1 MYAIIRKQSHKKTD
15 LSKVQ
20 NHNMRKRI
28 EENVDPEK
36 SKNNIILL
44 GSNNLKN
51 DINDYISNNNL
62 SVRNKTTIVANE
74 FVLTASP
81 EFFYQNSDGTK
92 KSLDEYENN
101 LQDWVKTQMKY
112 INNNKYGVA
121 VNAVLHLDES
131 TPHIHFLSIPI
142 HEQKL
147 NNKAI
152 WRGKNSYSKLID
164 DYVKVVQ
171 KDFPVLQRG
180 VSNEERTVKV
190 THTTIKEYR
199 DDIASNKTELN
210 KLINHQDNLN
220 KLILAAKKHGF
231 RVGMNKFSEQNILSK
246 IVTKVRSDK
255 TKIEELE
262 ITNNKLLTKK
272 NTYKSKYKKEKE
284 ENVKLTRKVDEQN
297 LAIQKLYKPA
307 YNKSIELE
315 KENKELE
322 KNNKKLIEQVNNL
335 NDELI
340 VKNNI
345 LESLKRYLGSKYNDF
360 INYFS
365 EENTSKNNS
374 KKSKKFEI

>member
-152 WRGKNSYSKLID
+152 WKGKNSYSKLID

-180 VSNEERTVKV
+180 VSNEEREQKV
-190 THTTIKEYR
+190 THETIKNYR
-199 DDIASNKTELN
+199 DDIATNKTELT
-210 KLINHQDNLN
+210 KLINHQNNLEE
-220 KLILAAKKHGF
+220 LIKAARQHGF
-231 RVGMNKFSEQNILSK
+231 RVGMNKFNEQSILSK
-246 IVTKVRSDK
+246 IVTKVKDDK
-255 TKIEELE
+255 TKIAELE

-272 NTYKSKYKKEKE
+272 NTYKSKYKKYKAET
-284 ENVKLTRKVDEQN
+284 VKLTNKVNEQHN
-297 LAIQKLYKPA
+297 AIQTFYKPA
-307 YNKSIELE
+307 YTQK
-315 KENKELE
+315 KELE
-322 KNNKKLIEQVNNL
+322 QENETLKKDNKKLNEQVNEL

-340 VKNNI
+340 LKENIINLVK
-345 LESLKRYLGSKYNDF
+345 RFLGSKYNDF
-360 INYFS
+360 INNHF
-365 EENTSKNNS
+365 NKNNNN
-374 KKSKKFEI
+374 KLKI